1 MRPIPAT
8 SLGHAHGLLRAI
20 DSRGRLRTDEFVT
33 EFSLDE
39 LFPPD
44 LENALGRLRHFVSYG
59 RAAGLVKEDRGVV
72 ELTDVGR
79 RYIRAG
85 DAAAPFEISPQ
96 QAEWL
101 RRQLREKHMTDSIF
115 HGLAIGLSL
124 LASCPPGM
132 RVSTMDFGRSMAY
145 LGRAGWDNDNTLL
158 IQGERHLLLLQ
169 QIELIDAD
177 HRLTPTGEQARGDLT
192 LPIHMSLI
200 DIAAQLNP
208 GGADAVREAAERE
221 WATVAPPPPPVPDAP
236 PVAAEPEDEPEEEE
250 AAYHTVGLSAVEDPT
265 RPPVVPRA
273 EPPAFPG
280 PAATGGLGRR
290 PRRLRSARRSAG
302 LRDRIGPRR
311 ALEHAAAERPSGVAT
326 GGAGRACRVGRPAGV
341 AAAGRPW
348 RGEPRRR
355 RRRRRWRPWSRRPSR
370 SAGVAAARR
379 ARESPAGPAASA
391 PAASPPPIVIDKT
404 VVTPGRTPPFVDA
417 WSIRAAAESAGLRF
431 PDAVHAN
438 IAGALAAG
446 KHVLLTG
453 KRGAGKTALA
463 LAVARAA
470 AQAGR
475 ADGATVVTAAPS
487 NELVVDAASRG
498 RWVIADELDQA
509 DPDAALAPLSTLLA
523 GVPITLGD
531 DEAVPADGW
540 RLIAT
545 WNGDAP
551 PKAAILRRFAVV
563 EVLPPASDE
572 LRRLLDE
579 AANGDAVAIRAA
591 ERLNEAGL
599 GAGVLID
606 AARHAA
612 TRHAVAPADEATLAQ
627 ELFAAYVAPLQP

>member
-1 MRPIPAT
+1 
-8 SLGHAHGLLRAI
+8 
-20 DSRGRLRTDEFVT
+20 
-33 EFSLDE
+33 
-39 LFPPD
+39 
-44 LENALGRLRHFVSYG
+44 
-59 RAAGLVKEDRGVV
+59 
-72 ELTDVGR
+72 
-79 RYIRAG
+79 
-85 DAAAPFEISPQ
+85 
-96 QAEWL
+96 
-101 RRQLREKHMTDSIF
+101 
-115 HGLAIGLSL
+115 
-124 LASCPPGM
+124 
-132 RVSTMDFGRSMAY
+132 
-145 LGRAGWDNDNTLL
+145 
-158 IQGERHLLLLQ
+158 
-169 QIELIDAD
+169 
-177 HRLTPTGEQARGDLT
+177 
-192 LPIHMSLI
+192 MS
-200 DIAAQLNP
+200 
-208 GGADAVREAAERE
+208 
-221 WATVAPPPPPVPDAP
+221 
-236 PVAAEPEDEPEEEE
+236 
-250 AAYHTVGLSAVEDPT
+250 
-265 RPPVVPRA
+265 
-273 EPPAFPG
+273 PPAPG
-280 PAATGGLGRR
+280 
-290 PRRLRSARRSAG
+290 
-302 LRDRIGPRR
+302 
-311 ALEHAAAERPSGVAT
+311 V
-326 GGAGRACRVGRPAGV
+326 AGRA
-341 AAAGRPW
+341 
-348 RGEPRRR
+348 RGERAARLATTDRLRQDRRHARPDAAVRRR
-355 RRRRRWRPWSRRPSR
+355 LVDPGGRRERR
-370 SAGVAAARR
+370 VA
-379 ARESPAGPAASA
+379 
-391 PAASPPPIVIDKT
+391 V
-404 VVTPGRTPPFVDA
+404 
-417 WSIRAAAESAGLRF
+417 

>member
-1 MRPIPAT
+1 
-8 SLGHAHGLLRAI
+8 
-20 DSRGRLRTDEFVT
+20 
-33 EFSLDE
+33 
-39 LFPPD
+39 
-44 LENALGRLRHFVSYG
+44 
-59 RAAGLVKEDRGVV
+59 
-72 ELTDVGR
+72 
-79 RYIRAG
+79 
-85 DAAAPFEISPQ
+85 
-96 QAEWL
+96 
-101 RRQLREKHMTDSIF
+101 
-115 HGLAIGLSL
+115 
-124 LASCPPGM
+124 
-132 RVSTMDFGRSMAY
+132 MAY

-236 PVAAEPEDEPEEEE
+236 PVAAEPEDEPEEE

-273 EPPAFPG
+273 EPPAYAGDQLP
-280 PAATGGLGRR
+280 PAV
-290 PRRLRSARRSAG
+290 SAG
-302 LRDRIGPRR
+302 DPVAYEVPVEAPGFAIESAAD
-311 ALEHAAAERPSGVAT
+311 ALSSTPPPSGPQVSPPVAPDE
-326 GGAGRACRVGRPAGV
+326 RAASDVPPVSPPAVAPVESPAEPVSSAPPSSPPAVAPVESPAG
-341 AAAGRPW
+341 AAPPVLPPPVVPA
-348 RGEPRRR
+348 
-355 RRRRRWRPWSRRPSR
+355 
-370 SAGVAAARR
+370 
-379 ARESPAGPAASA
+379 ESPAGPTASA
-391 PAASPPPIVIDKT
+391 PPASPPPIVFDKT
-404 VVTPGRTPPFVDA
+404 VVTPGRTSPFIDA

-475 ADGATVVTAAPS
+475 ADGATVVTGAPA

-498 RWVIADELDQA
+498 RWLIADELDQA